1 MLRRILPALVP
12 FFALLLG
19 VLCSSTASAQ
29 SKPNGCAVC
38 HASLPQPALAAPPK
52 AMTGDV
58 HDKAGVRCA
67 DCHGGN
73 PAASEQA
80 RAHDTARDF
89 RAEPS
94 GAAICSRCH
103 ALVAERFATSAHA
116 ATFDTFACVECHGNH
131 GVPPPSD
138 SLIGT
143 SREAICA
150 NCHSD
155 KDDPGFVAAGAMR
168 ASLDRLRQGID
179 AGTEVIARV
188 RNAGMEV
195 SDQELA
201 LNEARSKLIMARME
215 IHASNPATLDPIVD
229 DGMTIVAAVDRAGQQ
244 ASAELGFRRRG
255 LFVSLG
261 VILVFVVA
269 LTLKIRKLNRRRG
282 PVGR

>member
-1 MLRRILPALVP
+1 MLRRIPPALVP

-19 VLCSSTASAQ
+19 VLVSARASAQ
-29 SKPNGCAVC
+29 STPNGCAVC

-52 AMTGDV
+52 AMAGDV
-58 HDKAGVRCA
+58 HDKTGIRCA

-73 PAASEQA
+73 AAASEKAQ
-80 RAHDTARDF
+80 AHDPARDF

-94 GAAICSRCH
+94 GATICGRCH
-103 ALVAERFATSAHA
+103 ASFAERFAASVHA
-116 ATFDTFACVECHGNH
+116 PIFDTTACVECHGNH
-131 GVPPPSD
+131 GVHPPSD
-138 SLIGT
+138 SLLGT
-143 SREAICA
+143 SREATCT

-155 KDDPGFVAAGAMR
+155 KDDPGFVAAGTMR
-168 ASLDRLRQGID
+168 ASLDRLRQGINASTD
-179 AGTEVIARV
+179 VIARV

-229 DGMTIVAAVDRAGQQ
+229 DGMKVVAAVDRAGQQ
-244 ASAELGFRRRG
+244 AFAELAFRRRG

-269 LTLKIRKLNRRRG
+269 LTLKIRELDRRRG